1 MNESYAEAGCKRKD
15 TAVTYLIRAGLVI
28 AAAAIF
34 LLTVQSQLFMFV
46 GAIAIVA
53 VIYIFPRLN
62 IEYEYV
68 FCDGQLDFDQIS
80 GGAKRKTLKRIDFE
94 QVEVCA
100 PSNSHAFDEYT
111 YQNVKVLDYSSG
123 NKDAKTYGIIVR
135 DQGVVHKIIF
145 EPSENMLQCI
155 RSKSP
160 RKIVFE

>member
-62 IEYEYV
+62 IEYE
-68 FCDGQLDFDQIS
+68 
-80 GGAKRKTLKRIDFE
+80 
-94 QVEVCA
+94 
-100 PSNSHAFDEYT
+100 
-111 YQNVKVLDYSSG
+111 
-123 NKDAKTYGIIVR
+123 
-135 DQGVVHKIIF
+135 
-145 EPSENMLQCI
+145 
-155 RSKSP
+155 
-160 RKIVFE
+160 

>member
-28 AAAAIF
+28 GAVAIF
-34 LLTVQSQLFMFV
+34 LLTFQNQMLMFL
-46 GAIAIVA
+46 GALAIVA

-62 IEYEYV
+62 VEYEYV

-94 QVEVCA
+94 QVEICA
-100 PSNSHAFDEYT
+100 PSRSHAFDEYT

-123 NKDAKTYGIIVR
+123 NKDAMTFAIIVR
-135 DQGVVHKIIF
+135 DQGVVNKIIF
-145 EPSENMLQCI
+145 EPSESMLQCI